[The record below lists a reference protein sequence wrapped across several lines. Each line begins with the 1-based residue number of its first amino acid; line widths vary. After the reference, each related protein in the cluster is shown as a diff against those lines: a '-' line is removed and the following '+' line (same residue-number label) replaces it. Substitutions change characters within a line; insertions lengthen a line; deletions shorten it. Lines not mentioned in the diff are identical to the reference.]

1 MDFDFS
7 RRVEWT
13 VHPTVDTPD
22 TVFRCVAF
30 TDSKNTSVITE
41 VHYQSQ
47 EFYIDGNRTSIVV
60 EVDEVRRGLR
70 LILTM
75 SILI

>member
-1 MDFDFS
+1 MDFDYS
-7 RRVEWT
+7 RRVKWT
-13 VHPTVDTPD
+13 VHPTADTPY

-30 TDSKNTSVITE
+30 SDSKNTSLITD
-41 VHYQSQ
+41 VNYQSQ

-70 LILTM
+70 REQD
-75 SILI
+75 